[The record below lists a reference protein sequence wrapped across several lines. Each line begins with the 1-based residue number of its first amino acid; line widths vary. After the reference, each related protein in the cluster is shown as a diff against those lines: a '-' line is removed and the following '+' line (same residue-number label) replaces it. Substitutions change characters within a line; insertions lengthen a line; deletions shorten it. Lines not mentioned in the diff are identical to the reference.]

1 MASKEFYSNDIEK
14 LEIWMKGPR
23 ELKQYIA
30 RHRDHLK
37 HCRWDDLR
45 LMKLQDTCKK
55 WYKRRKKPTHE
66 EMNG

>member
-1 MASKEFYSNDIEK
+1 
-14 LEIWMKGPR
+14 MKGPR